1 MVSKTEEMP
10 TSGRRFTAGRDDGG
24 GCPISQPRAAVKKE
38 TMSVS
43 LEAVW
48 IFQMAPNAAELL
60 PSFVKSPGFGML
72 IPRVLWANPSFFIF
86 PVTAASAFISL
97 W

>member
-1 MVSKTEEMP
+1 MMGGVALFRNPELRSKK
-10 TSGRRFTAGRDDGG
+10 RQWRFR
-24 GCPISQPRAAVKKE
+24 
-38 TMSVS
+38 SVS